1 MIVFGVETSCDDCA
15 LAIVRDGREVLAQR
29 SVSQS
34 DLHMHYGGVV
44 PELAARQ
51 HVTDIGALAEQVFSA
66 ANMNC
71 NALDAIAVTSRPG
84 LVGSLLVGASFA
96 KGMAVASGLPLVAVN
111 HVDAHIFGALLGLAA
126 DTVEFPCLALVV
138 SGGHTN
144 LYRMQHLLD
153 FAVIDYSLD
162 DACGEAFDKVAKLLQ
177 LSSYS
182 GVAIENQAKQ
192 AQPSSTIFE
201 LPQTMRGKANF
212 SYSGLKTA
220 VANIIRAQQIT
231 AADPRSADLCYRF
244 QEEAFAQ
251 LIDRLHMRCDRSVR
265 SIIVAGGVSAN
276 MRFRALLHA
285 NFHLPVYLPELQYCT
300 DNAAMIA
307 SLGYYMLQT
316 SAAGQMGHD
325 LTWQVTSDFA

>member
-15 LAIVRDGREVLAQR
+15 LAIVRDGHDVLAEQI
-29 SVSQS
+29 VSQS

-51 HVTDIGALAEQVFSA
+51 HVTDIGELAKTVFRTAGIS
-66 ANMNC
+66 C
-71 NALDAIAVTSRPG
+71 DALDAIAVTSRPG

-96 KGMAVASGLPLVAVN
+96 KGMAVATGLPLVAVN

-153 FAVIDYSLD
+153 FKVSDYSLD
-162 DACGEAFDKVAKLLQ
+162 DACGEAFDKVAKLLHLPSYTGVAVERCAQ
-177 LSSYS
+177 LS
-182 GVAIENQAKQ
+182 GQA
-192 AQPSSTIFE
+192 TGTFD
-201 LPQTMRGKANF
+201 LPQTMRGKTNF

-220 VANIIRAQQIT
+220 VANIVRAEQIT
-231 AADPRSADLCYRF
+231 ADDPRCADLCFKF

-251 LIDRLHMRCDRSVR
+251 LIDRLTMRCDRSIR

-276 MRFRALLHA
+276 MRFRALLQA
-285 NFHLPVYLPELQYCT
+285 NFHMPVYLPELRYCT

-307 SLGYYMLQT
+307 SLGYHMLQLG
-316 SAAGQMGHD
+316 GQRGTD
-325 LTWQVTSDFA
+325 LTWQVTSNFA

>member
-1 MIVFGVETSCDDCA
+1 MIIFGVETSCDDCA
-15 LAIVRDGREVLAQR
+15 LAIVRNGREVLAECRANQA
-29 SVSQS
+29 
-34 DLHMHYGGVV
+34 DMHMHYGGVV

-51 HVTDIGALAEQVFSA
+51 HVADIGALAEQVFSA
-66 ANMNC
+66 AGVSC

-96 KGMAVASGLPLVAVN
+96 KGMAVASGLPLVAIN
-111 HVDAHIFGALLGLAA
+111 HVDAHIFGALLGLEA
-126 DTVEFPCLALVV
+126 DRLEFPCLALVV

-153 FAVIDYSLD
+153 FEVIDYSID

-182 GVAIENQAKQ
+182 GVAIEKHAKQ
-192 AQPSSTIFE
+192 ANLPSTAFS

-220 VANIIRAQQIT
+220 VANIIRAEQIT
-231 AADPRSADLCYRF
+231 ADDPRSADLCHSF

-251 LIDRLHMRCDRSVR
+251 LLDRLRMRCDSSIRSL
-265 SIIVAGGVSAN
+265 IVAGGVSAN
-276 MRFRALLHA
+276 MRFRALLQA
-285 NFHLPVYLPELQYCT
+285 NFPMPVYLPELRYCT

-307 SLGYYMLQT
+307 SLGYYRLQ
-316 SAAGQMGHD
+316 AGKMAGND